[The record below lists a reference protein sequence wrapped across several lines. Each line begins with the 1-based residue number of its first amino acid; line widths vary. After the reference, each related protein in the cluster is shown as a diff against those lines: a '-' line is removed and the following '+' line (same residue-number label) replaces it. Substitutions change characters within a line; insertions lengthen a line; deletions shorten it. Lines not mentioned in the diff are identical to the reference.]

1 MVFGITVYGFG
12 HYGSGHYG
20 FRLSMA
26 SGDGLMVFAGFQI
39 LLAELPSS

>member
-26 SGDGLMVFAGFQI
+26 SGDG
-39 LLAELPSS
+39 